1 MKIRLD
7 YVSNSSS
14 SSFIIAYDPNLFGNL
29 EKFFKDTTIG
39 CSTNVNDMKEFLK
52 EMEEDDDYWGDR
64 RDEIKAGLAK
74 AKKTKKKVIYI
85 SLDYDYGSIIELLQH
100 INEKCG
106 GDKLDI
112 IYEDD

>member
-29 EKFFKDTTIG
+29 EKFFKTTTIG
-39 CSTNVNDMKEFLK
+39 CSTNVNNMKEFLK
-52 EMEEDDDYWGDR
+52 EMEEDDYWEDD
-64 RDEIKAGLAK
+64 RDEIKSKLAE
-74 AKKTKKKVIYI
+74 AKKAKKKVINI

-106 GDKLDI
+106 GDKFDI
-112 IYEDD
+112 IYEGE

>member
-39 CSTNVNDMKEFLK
+39 CSTNVNNMKEFIK
-52 EMEEDDDYWGDR
+52 EMEEDDYWDDD
-64 RDEIKAGLAK
+64 RDEIKNKLAEAKK
-74 AKKTKKKVIYI
+74 AKKKVVNI
-85 SLDYDYGSIIELLQH
+85 SLDYDFGSIIELLQH
-100 INEKCG
+100 INKKNG

-112 IYEDD
+112 IYEGD